1 MTVPLPTP
9 ADLGVTLV
17 DTETDTATSIATA
30 TETDTAT
37 ATATDTDT
45 ATATAIDADTA
56 TGTATVPLGVLARI
70 ALRRN
75 PKRAHLLVS
84 TVLAKHLPTVPAVA
98 LAAGEALGA
107 LTADALDGG
116 ARWDA
121 STAARL
127 DRIVRDATAADQRHP
142 DEHRPDQRHP
152 DEHRPDQRHPD
163 QRRADQRH
171 PDERHPDQGRTA
183 RADATDAVHSAA
195 TTLRTDLAAGRPE
208 LPDALVLGFAETAT
222 ALGAL
227 VAESLGARYLHSTR
241 HDPPGAVPAAGFD
254 EAHSHATAHRL
265 LPADPDWLPTD
276 GTVVLVDDEL
286 STGATARATIRELH
300 ALAPQRRWVVA
311 SLIDLR
317 SPADVAATQE
327 LAAEIGAP
335 VTVVALGRGHAVLPP
350 GLPAAA
356 ADVVATHAVALA
368 GPGTAPVPD
377 GRPGAGP
384 TRASRPGTVTT
395 TTAPATAVDRFGT
408 PAQRVRLPRTDVEG
422 TAADVLAALHD
433 VAGDPRRILVLGTEE
448 HMHTPLVVADA
459 IRRRS
464 DADVRFSTTTRSPV
478 AVLDDPAWPIR
489 SGVRFRSHD
498 TTVDGPGE
506 RFAYNVHGF
515 DAIVVLPEPGTDRA
529 LLDGEDGLLAAL
541 STAAPVVVLVDA
553 ALDTGADRSAPRPLT
568 GPSFGSYEPGDVTW
582 LLQDLADAALEA
594 DTADR
599 ERAIQL
605 EGANYAESLPVE
617 YVPSEAYEALYRDAL
632 DRSAD
637 RIAEAVGIVTELVL
651 RSRDRPVLVSL
662 ARAGTPIGILM
673 RAWAER
679 LHGLRLDHYTASI
692 VRGVGIDE
700 TALRW
705 LADHHDPAQVVF
717 VDGWTGKGAITREL
731 TDALARFAESDGA
744 QFPDELAVLADP
756 AGCTTLHGT
765 RDDYLVPSAC
775 LNSTVS
781 GLVSRTVFNRTF
793 TPAGTFHGAKQ
804 YRHLAPRDHSRAFV
818 ATIAERFDAVAD
830 RVTAALDATGPDDT
844 AARAVDW
851 RGMRTVEAIG
861 AEYGIEDLHL
871 VKPGVGETTRVLL
884 RRVPWQ
890 VLVRNPDDV
899 DIAHVVALARERG
912 VPVVTRPDLS
922 YSCVGL
928 IHPLGSRVAP
938 AAEGA
943 TS

>member
-1 MTVPLPTP
+1 MPPPT
-9 ADLGVTLV
+9 AGDLGVTL
-17 DTETDTATSIATA
+17 DDARATSSAA
-30 TETDTAT
+30 
-37 ATATDTDT
+37 
-45 ATATAIDADTA
+45 
-56 TGTATVPLGVLARI
+56 VPLGVLARI

-121 STAARL
+121 RTAARL
-127 DRIVRDATAADQRHP
+127 ERVVRDATAGDQDRLGQATATSAA
-142 DEHRPDQRHP
+142 HR
-152 DEHRPDQRHPD
+152 
-163 QRRADQRH
+163 
-171 PDERHPDQGRTA
+171 
-183 RADATDAVHSAA
+183 AA

-208 LPDALVLGFAETAT
+208 HPDALVLGFAETAT

-241 HDPPGAVPAAGFD
+241 HAPSGAVPAAGFD
-254 EAHSHATAHRL
+254 EAHSHATTHRL
-265 LPADPDWLPTD
+265 LPSDPEWLPAG

-317 SPADVAATQE
+317 SPADTAATEE
-327 LAAEIGAP
+327 LATEIGAP
-335 VTVVALGRGHAVLPP
+335 ITVVALGRGRAVLPA
-350 GLPAAA
+350 GLPSAA
-356 ADVVATHAVALA
+356 ADVVATHAVAPT
-368 GPGTAPVPD
+368 GCGTNGVPD
-377 GRPGAGP
+377 GRTGSGP
-384 TRASRPGTVTT
+384 TRASRPQTVTT
-395 TTAPATAVDRFGT
+395 TAAPATAVDRFGT

-422 TAADVLAALHD
+422 TAQDVLAVLGALEAP
-433 VAGDPRRILVLGTEE
+433 AGGPRRVLVLGTEE

-459 IRRRS
+459 LRRRS

-489 SGVRFRSHD
+489 SGIRFRSHD
-498 TTVDGPGE
+498 TTVDGTGE
-506 RFAYNVHGF
+506 RFAYNVRGF

-529 LLDGEDGLLAAL
+529 LLDGDDGLLAAL
-541 STAAPVVVLVDA
+541 ATAAPAVVLVDTPLA
-553 ALDTGADRSAPRPLT
+553 TGSDRTAPRPLT

-617 YVPSEAYEALYRDAL
+617 YVPSDAYEALYRDAL

-651 RSRDRPVLVSL
+651 QRRERPVLVSL
-662 ARAGTPIGILM
+662 ARAGTPVGILM
-673 RAWAER
+673 RRWAER
-679 LHGLRLDHYTASI
+679 RHGLQLDHYTASI

-744 QFPDELAVLADP
+744 RFPDDLAVLADP

-781 GLVSRTVFNRTF
+781 GLVSRTVFNPTL
-793 TPAGTFHGAKQ
+793 TPADTFHGAKQ
-804 YRHLAPRDHSRAFV
+804 YRQLAPRDHSRAFV
-818 ATIAERFDAVAD
+818 ATIADRFDAIAD
-830 RVTAALDATGPDDT
+830 RVTAALDRAGPDADD
-844 AARAVDW
+844 ARAVDW
-851 RGMRTVEAIG
+851 RGMRTVEVIG
-861 AEYGIEDLHL
+861 AEYGIDDLHL
-871 VKPGVGETTRVLL
+871 IKPGVGETTRVLL

-890 VLVRNPDDV
+890 VLVRDPDDV

-938 AAEGA
+938 AADGDV
-943 TS
+943 S